1 MYPADYCDYL
11 FYTEVYPKDGR
22 IDSRRHEYSW
32 ELFQI
37 MVARRKKFQF
47 GISFA
52 FDLVTPENLEESAG
66 SLNAL
71 RSAGIRH
78 YGLLTV
84 LAFPVDYNLKVSNA
98 RAIIA
103 KLKKL
108 QGSDWTAKTVLA
120 FGTYEY
126 SEYFMPTIKAVFT
139 DVAKLIPVVDGTHA
153 VILFEPVFHVLTR
166 KPCEQRRI
174 LLKAVDQESHWF
186 AVSARTT
193 FLNPSIITGLS
204 FELSAL
210 KYVMEKI
217 PASLNDSVFQPC
229 LSVKKSGREAVS
241 LRYRTGW
248 QPSSE
253 DSSLDAEY
261 NSVSSL
267 SLDAFPCFLEA
278 VPAVEP
284 DSDGAP

>member
-1 MYPADYCDYL
+1 MTRTSTTTKTRTTPTTATTTTKTTTVMATTTTVTPGPGDTATHKHMYPADYCDYL

-66 SLNAL
+66 SLDAL

-103 KLKKL
+103 KLKEL

-139 DVAKLIPVVDGTHA
+139 DVAKNLIGS
-153 VILFEPVFHVLTR
+153 L
-166 KPCEQRRI
+166 
-174 LLKAVDQESHWF
+174 
-186 AVSARTT
+186 VSARTT

-229 LSVKKSGREAVS
+229 LSVKKSGREA
-241 LRYRTGW
+241 
-248 QPSSE
+248 
-253 DSSLDAEY
+253 
-261 NSVSSL
+261 
-267 SLDAFPCFLEA
+267 
-278 VPAVEP
+278 
-284 DSDGAP
+284 